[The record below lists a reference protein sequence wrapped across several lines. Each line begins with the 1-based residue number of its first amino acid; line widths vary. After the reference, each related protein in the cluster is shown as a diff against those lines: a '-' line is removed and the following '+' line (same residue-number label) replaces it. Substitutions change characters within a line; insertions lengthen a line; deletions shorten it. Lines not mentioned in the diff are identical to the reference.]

1 MLLVLDWVLMMM
13 GRWSELVSVT
23 VLHVVVFARFG
34 EQNVMSGE
42 VACLSAWCG
51 I

>member
-1 MLLVLDWVLMMM
+1 MMM

-42 VACLSAWCG
+42 VAVCLLGVGYECNALYR
-51 I
+51 